1 MLSAQYGDPKGH
13 GGRIHRYQPRKQ
25 TNGASL
31 MVGLD
36 NPLHIALVLI
46 VVLMVFGAKRLPE
59 MGKSM
64 GQGLRGF
71 KDSLQGHEPADEVP
85 GPMLTAAVPAP
96 VATPAETPVSMPV
109 ASPVAAQSTPPA
121 A

>member
-1 MLSAQYGDPKGH
+1 
-13 GGRIHRYQPRKQ
+13 
-25 TNGASL
+25 

-64 GQGLRGF
+64 GAGLRGF
-71 KDSLQGHEPADEVP
+71 KDSLQGNEPAEGPTP
-85 GPMLTAAVPAP
+85 GPMLTAAVHEPVATTTTTPVSAPVAAP
-96 VATPAETPVSMPV
+96 VAT
-109 ASPVAAQSTPPA
+109 PVAAQSTPPA